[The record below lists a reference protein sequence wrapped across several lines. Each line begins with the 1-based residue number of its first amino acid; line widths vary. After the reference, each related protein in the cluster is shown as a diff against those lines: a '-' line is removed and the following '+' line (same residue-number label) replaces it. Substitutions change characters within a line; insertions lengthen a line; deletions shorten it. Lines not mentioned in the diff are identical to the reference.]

1 MLGARP
7 TRPPRRAWTPA
18 GNGGFTLIEVLV
30 AVLLLSIGL
39 LGLAALQTSSLRN
52 NGSALI
58 RSHATLMANDVLDM
72 MRADVS
78 SNNPNYGAYV
88 TDYTT
93 AAPAGTSQADRDL
106 ASWKGELS
114 KLPGGEGKITVNGN
128 SVTVSV
134 RWLEKWDPTLDQSN
148 ASARYAYVTFTTQL

>member
-7 TRPPRRAWTPA
+7 FGPQRRARAPV
-18 GNGGFTLIEVLV
+18 GNDGFTLIEVLV

-52 NGSALI
+52 NGSALM

-78 SNNPNYGAYV
+78 PNNPNYGAYV

-93 AAPAGTSQADRDL
+93 AAPTGTSQADHDL
-106 ASWKGELS
+106 ASWKDEIA

-148 ASARYAYVTFTTQL
+148 ASGRYEYVSLTTQL

>member
-7 TRPPRRAWTPA
+7 SSPPRRARRPV

-78 SNNPNYGAYV
+78 SNNANYGAYV

-93 AAPAGTSQADRDL
+93 AAPTGTTQADRDL
-106 ASWKGELS
+106 ASWKAELA

-134 RWLEKWDPTLDQSN
+134 RWLEKWDPTLDKKS
-148 ASARYAYVTFTTQL
+148 ASGRYEYVTFTTQL